1 MSSWPSTQL
10 ERTKKEAAGA
20 ATEFPGAGCPAYGAA
35 PPASRL
41 PAASLR
47 DGPAGRT

>member
-1 MSSWPSTQL
+1 MSSWPLTQL
-10 ERTKKEAAGA
+10 ERRRLAPPLSFPEPGA
-20 ATEFPGAGCPAYGAA
+20 AAYGAA
-35 PPASRL
+35 PLASRL

>member
-1 MSSWPSTQL
+1 MSSWPPTQP
-10 ERTKKEAAGA
+10 ERAKKEAASAAAEFPEPGA
-20 ATEFPGAGCPAYGAA
+20 AAYGAA

-47 DGPAGRT
+47 DAKPRS